1 MKRVIMSLF
10 LLGAV
15 FLMAGPVYAGDGS
28 VSLRIVISPVV
39 GQAGTEINVSGTGAE
54 PSQPVH
60 LSLTGQDAATGSA
73 VLETKVTPNPDGTF
87 SATLVVP
94 ASTADGR
101 YVVNAEQFNAGG
113 NLQQFYWNAFTV
125 GNCCSEA
132 LLPETGSVPG
142 TPFTVTAALAMLL
155 IVGMAVRGVYA
166 VAVNKNGW

>member
-1 MKRVIMSLF
+1 MKRVILSLL

-39 GQAGTEINVSGTGAE
+39 GQAGTEISVSGTGAE
-54 PSQPVH
+54 SSQPVH
-60 LSLTGQDAATGSA
+60 LSLTERNAAAGSA
-73 VLETKVTPNPDGTF
+73 IVETKVTPNPDGTF
-87 SATLVVP
+87 NATLSVP

-101 YVVNAEQFNAGG
+101 YVVNVEQFNAAG

-125 GNCCSEA
+125 GSCCSDA

-142 TPFTVTAALAMLL
+142 TPFTVTAVLAMLL
-155 IVGMAVRGVYA
+155 IVGMSIRGVYA
-166 VAVNKNGW
+166 VAVKQ

>member
-1 MKRVIMSLF
+1 MKRVILSLF

-28 VSLRIVISPVV
+28 VSLRIVVSPVV

-60 LSLTGQDAATGSA
+60 LSLTERNAAAGSA
-73 VLETKVTPNPDGTF
+73 VVKIQVTPNPDGAF
-87 SATLVVP
+87 SATLTVP
-94 ASTADGR
+94 ASTADGH
-101 YVVNAEQFNAGG
+101 YVVNAEQFNAAG

-125 GNCCSEA
+125 GSCCSEA

-166 VAVNKNGW
+166 VTVRQ